1 MPLFKKN
8 IHSIDGDEFSVS
20 FFSSYFVSF
29 KKLDHLLE
37 ECYAIIRNY
46 LFVWK
51 DKLSIS
57 IYWRKLIRPGSYE
70 YEKLFFN
77 VFFQIVLGFNK
88 LPFWFFAKY
97 VKFFLNKC
105 SNWLN
110 WCFHYFIEFLR
121 KLSSDSILLFL
132 SHKFPVDL
140 RLSQPCFWCR
150 GWCVWPG
157 IERVFT

>member
-77 VFFQIVLGFNK
+77 VVFFQTVLGFNK
-88 LPFWFFAKY
+88 LPF
-97 VKFFLNKC
+97 
-105 SNWLN
+105 
-110 WCFHYFIEFLR
+110 
-121 KLSSDSILLFL
+121 
-132 SHKFPVDL
+132 
-140 RLSQPCFWCR
+140 
-150 GWCVWPG
+150 
-157 IERVFT
+157 